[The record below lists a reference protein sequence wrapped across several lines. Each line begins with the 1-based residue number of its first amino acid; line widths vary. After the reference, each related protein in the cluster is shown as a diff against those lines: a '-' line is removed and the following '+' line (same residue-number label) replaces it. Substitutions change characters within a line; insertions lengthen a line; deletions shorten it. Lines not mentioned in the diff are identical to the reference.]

1 MLQLRHGLPPFVL
14 TQWKAASTEDADFL
28 FPTGSCMQARSDS
41 DRAASNGLK
50 LSIRLSSGEDSMT
63 SGGWLVLAGAL
74 LELPPLAAGL
84 LEPPLAEV
92 FELLDEQAAR
102 PAARSV
108 TAPAVSTLLPGILLI
123 VNSDL
128 SSRITA
134 ISRRSVVFT
143 G

>member
-1 MLQLRHGLPPFVL
+1 
-14 TQWKAASTEDADFL
+14 
-28 FPTGSCMQARSDS
+28 
-41 DRAASNGLK
+41 
-50 LSIRLSSGEDSMT
+50 MT

-128 SSRITA
+128 SSRILRFREGA
-134 ISRRSVVFT
+134 LVSWLDGAARDLRGGYVQSPARRRPVGRQQLEGGVVPLAPIHSKRAPVAERAS
-143 G
+143 GGGWAASA